1 MKMNAWVILALAI
14 VCEVSATTSLKY
26 AALSQNRLFI
36 AVFVLLM
43 GASFALVYQAMKT
56 IDLNTAYAV
65 WAGLG
70 LVIVSLVGFVVFKEE
85 ISLVKILCI
94 ALIVMGVVGLKLLS
108 KA

>member
-70 LVIVSLVGFVVFKEE
+70 LVIVSLVDLWCLKKK
-85 ISLVKILCI
+85 S
-94 ALIVMGVVGLKLLS
+94 AL
-108 KA
+108 